1 MHAVAASVTYGC
13 SLGSMR
19 LQPWSHPQVPST
31 AETRLDPEKAT
42 KAEGPAGDLLD
53 DWMRQRTAADPV
65 RYATS

>member
-1 MHAVAASVTYGC
+1 
-13 SLGSMR
+13 MR

-53 DWMRQRTAADPV
+53 DWMRQRSAADPV